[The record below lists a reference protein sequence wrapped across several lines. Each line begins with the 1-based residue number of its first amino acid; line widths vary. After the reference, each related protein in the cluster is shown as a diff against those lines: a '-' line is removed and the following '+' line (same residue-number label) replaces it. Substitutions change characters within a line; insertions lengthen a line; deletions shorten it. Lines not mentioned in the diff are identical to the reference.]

1 MKRRILLTLLV
12 CSIAL
17 PSYGARIKSVN
28 FINLDSKSR
37 IQIGVTGKV
46 TYDVE
51 LKGNNVLLRLMNTH
65 IARNLARPYITKD
78 FITPIDHFIPLQVG
92 NDVLFKIYMKE
103 MSPYLVSQDKDIV
116 FMDFDIPKDIRKAK
130 PEAKT
135 PLKSL
140 QKKPMKKIERPGK
153 NLANTSK
160 ARNSLVM
167 AKASTLSSSVV
178 ATEKKAKYTGKK
190 ISLDLQNADIHNVL
204 RIIADV
210 SGLNIVTSDDVK
222 GRITLRLKNVPW
234 DQVLDVVLA
243 SKDLGKMQIGNV
255 VRIAPAD
262 KIKAAEQRE
271 LESIKTKEKLEP
283 LVTSI
288 IPVNFAKASDIA
300 KTVKGKN
307 LSMISKRGSI
317 TAEDRTNVL
326 IVKDIKKN
334 VDAVYAMVK
343 RLDKPT
349 PQVLIEARIVQADND
364 WVRGL
369 GVQWG
374 GAFRNQSSKYSF
386 GLSGVTTGDAR
397 NLFNT
402 TSSTYSS
409 EPLFSTTVV
418 PSPSFAVNFPMN
430 QAAGFGITFGRLG
443 NSILDLDLRLDI
455 GETTGRTRVIARPR
469 VVTLDNKKAIIK
481 QGEKYPYI
489 VRNQE
494 GELSTELK
502 DMELVLEVT
511 PRVAF
516 DKSVDMEISVR
527 RNAIGAYTNSLGD
540 PSIASREA
548 QTEVLVKNG
557 ETSVIGGIIENV
569 VQKNENR
576 VPGLW
581 RLPIIGYLFK
591 GKKDEIQKKELLIFI
606 TPHVIEP
613 INL

>member
-1 MKRRILLTLLV
+1 MKRRILLILIV

-28 FINLDSKSR
+28 FINLENKSR
-37 IQIGVTGKV
+37 IQIGVSSKV

-51 LKGNNVLLRLMNTH
+51 VKGTRVLLRLVNTH
-65 IARNLARPYITKD
+65 IPKNLARPYITKE
-78 FITPIDHFIPLQVG
+78 FITPIEHFIPLQAG

-103 MSPYLVSQDKDIV
+103 MSPYFVSQDKDIV
-116 FMDFDIPKDIRKAK
+116 FMDFDIPQDIRKAMSK
-130 PEAKT
+130 EKTPVKLPSNKPTKNISRPEAKQI
-135 PLKSL
+135 S
-140 QKKPMKKIERPGK
+140 
-153 NLANTSK
+153 TSK
-160 ARNSLVM
+160 TKSTLAM

-178 ATEKKAKYTGKK
+178 ATERAPKYTGKK

-222 GRITLRLKNVPW
+222 GRVTLRLKNVPW

-262 KIKAAEQRE
+262 KIKAAQERE

-283 LVTSI
+283 LITSI

-300 KTVKGKN
+300 KTIKGKN

-374 GAFRNQSSKYSF
+374 GAFRNQSSRYSF

-397 NLFNT
+397 NLFE
-402 TSSTYSS
+402 TSSPTYSS
-409 EPLFSTTVV
+409 APLFSTTVV

-430 QAAGFGITFGRLG
+430 QAAGIGITFGRLG
-443 NSILDLDLRLDI
+443 NSMLDLDLRLDI
-455 GETTGRTRVIARPR
+455 GETTGQTHVIARPR
-469 VVTLDNKKAIIK
+469 VVTLDNKKATIK

-489 VRNQE
+489 VRNQQ

-548 QTEVLVKNG
+548 QTEVLVKDG

-581 RLPIIGYLFK
+581 RLPFIGYLFK
-591 GKKDEIQKKELLIFI
+591 GRKDEIQKKELLIFI

-613 INL
+613 MNL